1 MERAMGEMAQ
11 LGITDRNLA
20 GQLAKYHVQGYYLE
34 VAYTDLNNV
43 VRDHRDLTDRHSSA
57 FQEILTKLTRMEQ
70 QVSRLEQQGAQG
82 GYRKER
88 SPAELRSITMRCL
101 LQPPTVWT
109 MTGNTTQD
117 FVSWRSTL
125 ETKLKTAAVDLLR
138 DRAVINA
145 WIWGLLDKQLQ
156 NGADD
161 LRPYKYEQTPWY
173 DYVDLI
179 EQKFAPA
186 NIRSYNIYLFKATK
200 QKETQ
205 TILEFHG
212 DLQRAYERAG
222 YNDQMIFYDQFVS
235 GCINKKLQWEIIND
249 NRTRSISGMRQF
261 LIETQAKFLDAGK
274 YIRDASYTQGLHQFS
289 NSTNQFIQ
297 KQLKP
302 RPKADEPMDLS
313 EISEDLPFFQHSI
326 DSEIWQEETPEEKA
340 YWEEEGGEGMILALS
355 NQDPSG
361 RTCFHC
367 KGRGHFKATC
377 PQRRAQGLN
386 KRRGSAQRPG
396 GGPPQRAGSGTRGGA
411 GGPREAK
418 GSGSNQSRFQPR
430 RPQINSVG
438 PASEDPEQGAALAIE
453 YGASPQGES
462 VEAQPQGF

>member
-1 MERAMGEMAQ
+1 
-11 LGITDRNLA
+11 
-20 GQLAKYHVQGYYLE
+20 
-34 VAYTDLNNV
+34 
-43 VRDHRDLTDRHSSA
+43 
-57 FQEILTKLTRMEQ
+57 
-70 QVSRLEQQGAQG
+70 
-82 GYRKER
+82 
-88 SPAELRSITMRCL
+88 MRCL

-156 NGADD
+156 SGADD

-173 DYVDLI
+173 DYVDLV

-249 NRTRSISGMRQF
+249 TRTRSISGMREF

-302 RPKADEPMDLS
+302 RPRADEPMDLS

-462 VEAQPQGF
+462 AEAQPQGF

>member
-1 MERAMGEMAQ
+1 MGEMAQ

-20 GQLAKYHVQGYYLE
+20 GQLSKHHVQGHYLE
-34 VAYTDLNNV
+34 VAYNDLSNV
-43 VRDHRDLTDRHSSA
+43 VRDHRDLTDRHTSA
-57 FQEILTKLTRMEQ
+57 FQEILTKLTRLEQ

-101 LQPPTVWT
+101 LQPPIVWT

-138 DRAVINA
+138 DRAVINS
-145 WIWGLLDKQLQ
+145 WIWSLLDKQLQ
-156 NGADD
+156 NGAKD
-161 LRPYKYEQTPWY
+161 LRPYLY
-173 DYVDLI
+173 DQASWHEYVDLI
-179 EQKFAPA
+179 EEKFAPA

-205 TILEFHG
+205 TVLEFHG
-212 DLQRAYERAG
+212 DLQQAYERAG
-222 YNDQMIFYDQFVS
+222 YTDQMIFYDQFLE
-235 GCINKKLQWEIIND
+235 GCINEKLQWKIIED

-261 LIETQAKFLDAGK
+261 LVEAQAKFLDAGK
-274 YIRDASYTQGLHQFS
+274 YIKDARYTQGLHQFS
-289 NSTNQFIQ
+289 KHTNQFIQ
-297 KQLKP
+297 RQLKP
-302 RPKADEPMDLS
+302 RSKTNDHEPMDLS

-326 DSEIWQEETPEEKA
+326 DSEIWHEETQDEKE
-340 YWEEEGGEGMILALS
+340 YWEEEGGEGMLLALS

-361 RTCFHC
+361 KTCFHC
-367 KGRGHFKATC
+367 KLRGHFKATC
-377 PQRRAQGLN
+377 PQRRAQGLS
-386 KRRGSAQRPG
+386 KRRGSAQKPG
-396 GGPPQRAGSGTRGGA
+396 GGPPQRAGSGTRGG
-411 GGPREAK
+411 GPRETK
-418 GSGSNQSRFQPR
+418 GAGSHPSRSQPR

-438 PASEDPEQGAALAIE
+438 PASEDPEYGATLALE

-462 VEAQPQGF
+462 AEAQPQGF